1 MLLNSHMLLFFVVNI
16 VAEVVVVGEVSS
28 DSSMSVSNLHSVD
41 SDDSDREETS
51 NKSEDRD
58 KSLMEYWKSIAINL
72 NAFSKE
78 PKDPNR
84 PPRLSAKLGS
94 HLHDEVDHHLN
105 TREELP
111 VLWDWQHRIAQPKKS
126 VKGPKL
132 TAPVKGPEPLVPI
145 NDNSNNNNDIHM
157 I

>member
-1 MLLNSHMLLFFVVNI
+1 
-16 VAEVVVVGEVSS
+16 
-28 DSSMSVSNLHSVD
+28 MSVN
-41 SDDSDREETS
+41 SDEEETIDKDLMEYWKPKRMS
-51 NKSEDRD
+51 D
-58 KSLMEYWKSIAINL
+58 KSLMEYWKAVQAKAGIAIDL
-72 NAFSKE
+72 NAVSKE
-78 PKDPNR
+78 QKDPNR

-145 NDNSNNNNDIHM
+145 K
-157 I
+157 